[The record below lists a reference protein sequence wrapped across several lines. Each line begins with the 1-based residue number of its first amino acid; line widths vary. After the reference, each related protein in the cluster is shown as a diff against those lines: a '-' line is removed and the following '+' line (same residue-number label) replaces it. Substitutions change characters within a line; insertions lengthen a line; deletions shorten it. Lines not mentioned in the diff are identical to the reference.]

1 MWKPVCNVGA
11 RDVHVTG
18 SGSCPVMR
26 NFELYSSV
34 TRELITNITHNTVSN
49 LQMKT
54 MLIRVVKEFYWAL
67 IVQEDFVY
75 V

>member
-18 SGSCPVMR
+18 SGSYPVMR
-26 NFELYSSV
+26 NFELYNSV
-34 TRELITNITHNTVSN
+34 TRELITNSSHNTVSN

-54 MLIRVVKEFYWAL
+54 MLMCEVKSS
-67 IVQEDFVY
+67 IGHS
-75 V
+75 